1 MSFIQNP
8 YIQIIISSVSV
19 YLFVVVA
26 IRLFGKKE
34 LSQLSIVDLVFI
46 LLISNSVQ
54 NAMVGSNTT
63 LAGGLMAAGSLFVTN
78 YLFKLFL
85 YRFPR
90 FSRLIQG
97 EPMLLI
103 YEGKLNRE
111 NMVRAKLTME
121 EIMEALREHGT
132 DQIEEVNLAV
142 LEVDGNISVLSNEY
156 RRKTVK
162 KKATK
167 QMVKPKS
174 R

>member
-8 YIQIIISSVSV
+8 YIQIILSSVSV

-111 NMVRAKLTME
+111 NMVK
-121 EIMEALREHGT
+121 
-132 DQIEEVNLAV
+132 
-142 LEVDGNISVLSNEY
+142 SVG
-156 RRKTVK
+156 
-162 KKATK
+162 
-167 QMVKPKS
+167 
-174 R
+174 